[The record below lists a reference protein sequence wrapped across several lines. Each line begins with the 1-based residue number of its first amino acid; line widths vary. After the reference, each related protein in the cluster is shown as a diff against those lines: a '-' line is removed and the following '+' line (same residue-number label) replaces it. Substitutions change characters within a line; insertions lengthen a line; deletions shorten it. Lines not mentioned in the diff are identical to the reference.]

1 MWRDDLWRYFRER
14 IFTLDVR
21 RLPIRPLRPLFNP
34 WRDCDPLVDLSQAD
48 AIRRANLRSYLESFP
63 GRPEAVVVG
72 EAPGPWDCRFSGI
85 PITGERSL
93 HAGGIRAGDRVL
105 FEVRRSSRDVPQM
118 PLPRR
123 APFQSP
129 SSAIFWGIMAEH
141 HPRILIWN
149 CVPLHPHLPG
159 RPLSVRTPTPAETAF
174 FTGYLGE
181 LLAIVRPQLVI
192 AMGRKAQESLARLG
206 IECRYVRHPSMG
218 GAPAFR
224 SGMKV
229 LMAEV

>member
-1 MWRDDLWRYFRER
+1 MWHDDLWQYFQQR
-14 IFTLDVR
+14 IFTLDVL
-21 RLPIRPLRPLFNP
+21 RLPIQPLRPLFNP
-34 WRDCDPLVDLSQAD
+34 WRDCDLRVDLPHAD
-48 AIRRANLRSYLESFP
+48 AIRRKNLRGYLGSFP
-63 GRPEAVVVG
+63 KRPQAVVVG

-105 FEVRRSSRDVPQM
+105 FEGRRSSRDVPEM
-118 PLPRR
+118 DLSRR

-141 HPRILIWN
+141 HPRFLIWN

-159 RPLSVRTPTPAETAF
+159 RPLSVRTPTPAEAAY
-174 FTGYLGE
+174 FTDYLGE
-181 LLAIVRPQLVI
+181 YLAIVRPQIVI
-192 AMGRKAQESLARLG
+192 AMGRKAQESLARLD
-206 IECRYVRHPSMG
+206 IACRYVRHPSMG

-224 SGMKV
+224 AGMKGF
-229 LMAEV
+229 MAEL